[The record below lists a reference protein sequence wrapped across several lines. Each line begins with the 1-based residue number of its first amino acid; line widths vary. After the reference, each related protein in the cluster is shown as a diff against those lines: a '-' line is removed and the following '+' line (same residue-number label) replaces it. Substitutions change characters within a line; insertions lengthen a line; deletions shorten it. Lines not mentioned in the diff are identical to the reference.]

1 MALAVAMVVNAR
13 SSIDFGSMKK
23 DLINLQ
29 ALTNSTHRAIFA
41 L

>member
-23 DLINLQ
+23 DLIN
-29 ALTNSTHRAIFA
+29 
-41 L
+41 